1 MIIRSIRFRMA
12 LWYAALLAGAL
23 VLFGAATYI
32 GLERYL
38 QKSLE
43 ESLIKQARSIGDVL
57 LVNINQS
64 GEDYVDNEI
73 TEHYSPEINGRF
85 IRVTRGDGKRIYISG
100 SPKDGTFDPALV
112 AAPRLPVAR
121 EFTREVEMS
130 DSHEL
135 LLHGL
140 PYRASDGTQ
149 FIIEVAAPYNQIESV
164 LRGLLLTFALG
175 LPLIV
180 TLAIGGGYLLMRG
193 ALRPVDEIRQKAAR
207 ITSRNLSERL
217 PVVHTGDELE
227 RLAIDLNRMIERL
240 EESFHQINRFS
251 GDASHELRTPLTV
264 LQGELEAIA
273 HKEQTLPQDVRDT
286 IGSALEETH
295 RLAKIVES
303 LLAISR
309 LEAGEARV
317 QPVRLD
323 FAELARTTADQMR
336 LLAEEKHISMSCD
349 GTDSIEVDADPSRLK
364 QVVVNLLDNAIK
376 YTPEGGNVSISVTRR
391 DNHAVLEVADSGL
404 GISADDLPHVFERF
418 YRADKARSRQ
428 MGGTGLGLSIVRSI
442 CSAHG
447 GQVTVNST
455 EGRGSLFHV
464 ELPLA
469 TSSRSH
475 SRNAQT
481 VPANES

>member
-1 MIIRSIRFRMA
+1 VITRSIRFRMA

-23 VLFGAATYI
+23 AVFGASTYV

-85 IRVTRGDGKRIYISG
+85 IRVTRTDGKRIYVSG
-100 SPKDGTFDPALV
+100 PPKDGTFDPALV
-112 AAPRLPVAR
+112 TTPRLPTAP

-130 DSHEL
+130 DGHEL

-149 FIIEVAAPYNQIESV
+149 FLIEVAAPYNQIESV

-180 TLAIGGGYLLMRG
+180 ALAIGGGYLLMRR
-193 ALRPVDEIRQKAAR
+193 ALHPVDEIRQKAAQ

-227 RLAIDLNRMIERL
+227 RLATDLNRMIARL
-240 EESFHQINRFS
+240 EESFLQINRFS
-251 GDASHELRTPLTV
+251 ADASHELRTPLTV

-273 HKEQTLPQDVRDT
+273 QKGQGLPDDVRDT
-286 IGSALEETH
+286 IGSALEETQ
-295 RLAKIVES
+295 RLSKIVAS

-323 FAELARTTADQMR
+323 FAELARTTTDQMK
-336 LLAEEKHISMSCD
+336 LLAEEKRISLTSD
-349 GTDSIEVDADPSRLK
+349 GSEPVEIQADPSRLK

-376 YTPEGGNVSISVTRR
+376 YTPEGGNVSISVMRQ
-391 DNHAVLEVADSGL
+391 DDHAVLEVADSGL

-442 CSAHG
+442 CLAHG
-447 GQVTVNST
+447 GQIAVNST
-455 EGRGSLFHV
+455 EGRGSLFRV

-469 TSSRSH
+469 TSNRPQSRDG
-475 SRNAQT
+475 
-481 VPANES
+481 

>member
-1 MIIRSIRFRMA
+1 MITRSIRFRMA
-12 LWYAALLAGAL
+12 LWYAVLLAAAL
-23 VLFGAATYI
+23 AVFGAATYL

-85 IRVTRGDGKRIYISG
+85 IRVTRADGKRIYVSG
-100 SPKDGTFDPALV
+100 PPKDATFDPSLV
-112 AAPRLPVAR
+112 AATRLPATR
-121 EFTREVEMS
+121 GFTREVEMR
-130 DSHEL
+130 DGREL

-140 PYRASDGTQ
+140 PYRASDGAQ
-149 FIIEVAAPYNQIESV
+149 FLIEVAAPYNQIESV

-180 TLAIGGGYLLMRG
+180 ALAIGGGYLLMRR
-193 ALRPVDEIRQKAAR
+193 ALHPVDEIRQKAAQ

-227 RLAIDLNRMIERL
+227 RLATDLNRMIARL
-240 EESFHQINRFS
+240 EESFLQINRFS
-251 GDASHELRTPLTV
+251 ADASHELRTPLTV
-264 LQGELEAIA
+264 LQGELEAVA
-273 HKEQTLPQDVRDT
+273 QKGQSLPPDVRDT

-303 LLAISR
+303 LLGISR

-323 FAELARTTADQMR
+323 FAELARTTADQMK
-336 LLAEEKHISMSCD
+336 LLAEEKRISLTSD
-349 GTDSIEVDADPSRLK
+349 GTDPVDVEADPSRLK

-376 YTPEGGNVSISVTRR
+376 YTPEGGNVSISVKRR
-391 DNHAVLEVADSGL
+391 DHRAVLEVADSGL

-442 CSAHG
+442 CLAHG

-455 EGRGSLFHV
+455 EGRGSLFRV

-469 TSSRSH
+469 TINRSRS
-475 SRNAQT
+475 RDG
-481 VPANES
+481 

>member
-1 MIIRSIRFRMA
+1 MITRSIRFRMA

-23 VLFGAATYI
+23 ALFGAATYL

-64 GEDYVDNEI
+64 GEDYVDTEI

-85 IRVTRGDGKRIYISG
+85 IRVSRADGKRIYVSG

-112 AAPRLPVAR
+112 SAPRLPVTQ
-121 EFTREVEMS
+121 EFNREVEMS
-130 DSHEL
+130 DGHEL

-140 PYRASDGTQ
+140 PYRTSDGTQ

-180 TLAIGGGYLLMRG
+180 ALAIGGGYLLMRG
-193 ALRPVDEIRQKAAR
+193 ALRPVDQIRQRAAR

-251 GDASHELRTPLTV
+251 ADASHELRTPLTV

-273 HKEQTLPQDVRDT
+273 QKGQGLPADVRDT

-309 LEAGEARV
+309 LEAGEALV

-323 FAELARTTADQMR
+323 FAELARTTADQMK
-336 LLAEEKHISMSCD
+336 LLAEEKRISLTSD
-349 GTDSIEVDADPSRLK
+349 GSEPVEVEADPSRLK

-376 YTPEGGNVSISVTRR
+376 YTPEGGSVSISVTRR
-391 DNHAVLEVADSGL
+391 DDHAILEVADSGL

-442 CSAHG
+442 CQAHG
-447 GQVTVNST
+447 GRVTVNSA
-455 EGRGSLFHV
+455 EGRGSLFRV
-464 ELPLA
+464 QLPA
-469 TSSRSH
+469 STNNRSQ
-475 SRNAQT
+475 SRND
-481 VPANES
+481 

>member
-1 MIIRSIRFRMA
+1 MITRSIRFRMA
-12 LWYAALLAGAL
+12 LWYAVLLAAAL
-23 VLFGAATYI
+23 VLFGAASYV

-38 QKSLE
+38 QKTLE
-43 ESLIKQARSIGDVL
+43 ESLVKQARSIGDVL
-57 LVNINQS
+57 IVNINQS
-64 GEDYVDNEI
+64 GQDYVDNEI

-85 IRVTRGDGKRIYISG
+85 IRVTHANGKQIYVSG
-100 SPKDGTFDPALV
+100 PPKDGTFDPALV
-112 AAPRLPVAR
+112 AAPRLPLTR
-121 EFTREVEMS
+121 EFTREIEMS
-130 DSHEL
+130 DGHEL

-140 PYRASDGTQ
+140 PYRAIDGSQ
-149 FIIEVAAPYNQIESV
+149 FLIETAAPYNQIESV

-180 TLAIGGGYLLMRG
+180 ALAIGGGYLLMRR
-193 ALRPVDEIRQKAAR
+193 ALHPVDEIRQKAAQ

-227 RLAIDLNRMIERL
+227 RLATDLNRMIARL
-240 EESFHQINRFS
+240 EESFLQINRFS
-251 GDASHELRTPLTV
+251 ADASHELRTPLTV

-273 HKEQTLPQDVRDT
+273 QKGQSLPEDVRDT
-286 IGSALEETH
+286 IGSALEETQ
-295 RLAKIVES
+295 RLSKIVAS

-317 QPVRLD
+317 QPMRLD
-323 FAELARTTADQMR
+323 FAELVRTTTDQMK
-336 LLAEEKHISMSCD
+336 LLAEEKRISLQSD
-349 GTDSIEVDADPSRLK
+349 GSEPVEVQADPSRLK

-376 YTPEGGNVSISVTRR
+376 YTPEGGNVSISVVRR
-391 DNHAVLEVADSGL
+391 DDHAVLEVADSGL

-442 CSAHG
+442 CLAHG
-447 GQVTVNST
+447 GQITVNST
-455 EGRGSLFHV
+455 EGRGSLFRV

-469 TSSRSH
+469 TINRSPSRYG
-475 SRNAQT
+475 
-481 VPANES
+481 

>member
-1 MIIRSIRFRMA
+1 MITRSIRVRMA

-23 VLFGAATYI
+23 ALFGAATYL

-57 LVNINQS
+57 LVNINRS
-64 GEDYVDNEI
+64 GEDYVNNEI

-85 IRVTRGDGKRIYISG
+85 IRVTRADGKQIYVSG
-100 SPKDGTFDPALV
+100 LPKDGTFDPALV
-112 AAPRLPVAR
+112 AAPRLPVTR

-130 DSHEL
+130 DEHEL

-140 PYRASDGTQ
+140 PFRVSEGTQ
-149 FIIEVAAPYNQIESV
+149 FLIEVAAPYNHIEAV

-175 LPLIV
+175 LPLIWRSRSEVDTFDAEARYARLTRSAESRPDHV
-180 TLAIGGGYLLMRG
+180 TESQRT
-193 ALRPVDEIRQKAAR
+193 
-207 ITSRNLSERL
+207 TSRC
-217 PVVHTGDELE
+217 PQGDELE
-227 RLAIDLNRMIERL
+227 RLATDLNHMIERL

-251 GDASHELRTPLTV
+251 ADASHELRTPLTV

-273 HKEQTLPQDVRDT
+273 QKGQILPEDVRDT
-286 IGSALEETH
+286 IGSALEETE

-317 QPVRLD
+317 QPIHLD
-323 FAELARTTADQMR
+323 LSELARTTADHMK
-336 LLAEEKHISMSCD
+336 LLAEEKRISMTFD
-349 GTDSIEVDADPSRLK
+349 GTDPVEVEADPSRIK

-376 YTPEGGNVSISVTRR
+376 YTPEGGEVSISVTQR
-391 DNHAVLEVADSGL
+391 DGYAVVEVADSGL
-404 GISADDLPHVFERF
+404 GISANDLPHVFERF
-418 YRADKARSRQ
+418 YRADKTRSRQ

-442 CSAHG
+442 CLAHG
-447 GQVTVNST
+447 GHVTVKST
-455 EGRGSLFHV
+455 EGRGSLFRV

-469 TSSRSH
+469 TSNRLQT
-475 SRNAQT
+475 RNTLA
-481 VPANES
+481 

>member
-1 MIIRSIRFRMA
+1 MA

-23 VLFGAATYI
+23 ALFGAATYL
-32 GLERYL
+32 GLQRYL

-85 IRVTRGDGKRIYISG
+85 IRVIRGDGKRIYVSG

-112 AAPRLPVAR
+112 PAPRLPVTR

-130 DSHEL
+130 DGHEL
-135 LLHGL
+135 LLHAL
-140 PYRASDGTQ
+140 PYRASDGAQ

-193 ALRPVDEIRQKAAR
+193 ALRPVDEIRQKAAG

-227 RLAIDLNRMIERL
+227 RLAIDLNQMIDRL

-251 GDASHELRTPLTV
+251 ADASHELRTPLTV

-273 HKEQTLPQDVRDT
+273 QKGQGLPADVRDT

-295 RLAKIVES
+295 RLTKIVEN

-309 LEAGEARV
+309 LEAGDAKKQLE
-317 QPVRLD
+317 RLD
-323 FAELARTTADQMR
+323 FVELARSTADQMR
-336 LLAEEKHISMSCD
+336 LLAEEKHIHLDCN
-349 GTDSIEVDADPSRLK
+349 GAEPVEVDVDPSRLK
-364 QVVVNLLDNAIK
+364 QVVV
-376 YTPEGGNVSISVTRR
+376 
-391 DNHAVLEVADSGL
+391 
-404 GISADDLPHVFERF
+404 
-418 YRADKARSRQ
+418 
-428 MGGTGLGLSIVRSI
+428 
-442 CSAHG
+442 
-447 GQVTVNST
+447 
-455 EGRGSLFHV
+455 
-464 ELPLA
+464 
-469 TSSRSH
+469 
-475 SRNAQT
+475 
-481 VPANES
+481 